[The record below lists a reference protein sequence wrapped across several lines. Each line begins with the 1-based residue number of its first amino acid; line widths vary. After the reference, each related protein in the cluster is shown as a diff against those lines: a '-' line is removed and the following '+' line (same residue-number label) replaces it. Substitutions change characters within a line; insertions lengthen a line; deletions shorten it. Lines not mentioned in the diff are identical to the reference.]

1 MTLLDSDDAPIGR
14 ILTRREVLALM
25 GLSSAAFAAACAPG
39 GSVVSTSTPTAAAS
53 ASSGTSAPASGGVA
67 VAVPSCIVRPALSEG
82 PYFVDE
88 RLDRSD
94 IRSDPG
100 SGRVSSGVPLA
111 VTFSVARIGAG
122 SCVALASA
130 QVDVWHCDALGVYSD
145 VAGATAGQKFLR
157 GFQRTDANGQA
168 KFTTVYPGWYPGR
181 AVHIHFK
188 IRVTSASGAVS
199 DFTSQLF
206 FDEGVNDAVL
216 AQSPY
221 SQRPASGRV
230 RNSGDGIYRGGGD
243 KLLVTPTPLGG
254 GYAATFEIGLAS

>member
-1 MTLLDSDDAPIGR
+1 
-14 ILTRREVLALM
+14 M
-25 GLSSAAFAAACAPG
+25 GLSSAAFGAACAP
-39 GSVVSTSTPTAAAS
+39 STTAVPT
-53 ASSGTSAPASGGVA
+53 TGGVA

-82 PYFVDE
+82 PFFVDE

-100 SGRVSSGVPLA
+100 TGRVSSGVPLA
-111 VTFSVARIGAG
+111 FTFSVARIGAG
-122 SCVALASA
+122 SCVALADA
-130 QVDVWHCDALGVYSD
+130 QVDVWHCDALGAYSD
-145 VAGATAGQKFLR
+145 VPGAAAGQKFLR

-168 KFTTVYPGWYPGR
+168 RFTTIYPGWYPGR

-188 IRVTSASGAVS
+188 VRVAAAGGTVS

-216 AQSPY
+216 AQAPY
-221 SQRPASGRV
+221 SQRPASGRL

-243 KLLVTPTPLGG
+243 KLLVTPTQSGG
-254 GYAATFEIGLAS
+254 GYAATFAVGLAG